1 MSSFRKLTGV
11 AALLTAFTSGA
22 YGQASCG
29 APQAATN
36 IIRAEGTT
44 EQVAPLTFTC
54 TAFSGATSAGTASL
68 QLFLSPAIPVTSKVL
83 NTSTAATEA
92 VAVVSGNV
100 TQYNGTVS
108 GSTVIFNNFPVPAL
122 GMGSNFTVTV
132 SNIRVNATVLS
143 VGPGVPPAIS
153 VTPFISGAAGSILPA
168 ALPSTTVAF
177 AQAGLG
183 VSVLYKDVAAT
194 TAGSNNF
201 SACSGYDP
209 NNTTGTGSA
218 LAFVVQVRENF
229 TSAFKRATSEA
240 ANVATTPA
248 NAVAGTRLFL
258 NFTNVPTGVSLYL
271 PVNGIPSIVGTGFVQ
286 RTASATGT
294 AFSAVTAATAP
305 TVNALGLAAVPLTA
319 GAASVP
325 FEVTADDP
333 VSLDQYNIPVYIVT
347 TANGAAASANPI
359 TASVSF
365 APVGST
371 TIPNF
376 AVTSTTVLLSGSSFS
391 ACQAP
396 QSISFSPPSSVP
408 YGAAFTLAATAS
420 SGLPVGLVS
429 NTPSVCSVN
438 GSSLTLLSTGNCSVT
453 ASQPGNASYLAAAPV
468 SQSLTV
474 TQGFQTIAFG
484 ATSNVAF
491 SPGSIVQ
498 LAGTT
503 SSGLTVIFS
512 STTPAVCTIL
522 SNTAILAGAGT
533 CTITASQSGTLNYL
547 PAASVTQS
555 FTVSKASQV
564 ITFAQPTDTAVG
576 LPAFVVSATASSGL
590 AVEYASPTATV
601 CAVTQ
606 SAITPVGAGTCTITA
621 SQTGDVNYLA
631 ATPVSR
637 SFSVSAA
644 PTVSFLSLPTWGAD
658 GPVSG
663 RVSLAPGVPLSAVHV
678 YVFQLIPD
686 FGWVMP
692 SGCSAAALNGDGTF
706 AVLPNDQMYRYV
718 TRFTAYVLPASAP
731 QPLNCQQGLA
741 SIPQAYSASAI
752 GSVTVPRLAAYETL
766 SFGGLRWFIKNA
778 PLRVWPDNNYFATPS
793 AYVDNVGRLH
803 LTITPCPSFG
813 GQWCAA
819 EIFTTQNVGYG
830 TYNFSVAS
838 PLPTLDA
845 NVTLGMFTWDA
856 QASSVSNREW
866 DIEVSKWGN
875 ANATTNAQYVVQPYT
890 GPNNLRRFDIA
901 TSSQTTHSVV
911 WNPTSVAFNSSSAGG
926 PIDNWSY
933 QAGANLPPVPTPG
946 DVRLHLNLYLNS
958 GFSPNSLQPQEVIIS
973 QFQYDPS
980 ATQQISPAKTAD
992 SLPVG
997 GGSQSAGVN
1006 GNAGCSVTAES
1017 DSLWLSALSGPIS
1030 PGGVVQYGAASNS
1043 GVRRTGNIILTS
1055 TNCNTTV
1062 DAQVLTITQAGAIP
1076 NFQSITFLLPGNAVY
1091 GSGPIAL
1098 LAAASS
1104 ALPVSFFSSTQAA
1117 CTTSTGTVTL
1127 LSGGTCTIVASQPG
1141 NADYG
1146 AATPVTRSFLITAS
1160 PQTITFALPANT
1172 TLGLGPVQISAA
1184 ASSGLPLT
1192 FLSGTTGVCT
1202 VSGATV
1208 TLIGTGTC
1216 SITALQGGNLNY
1228 QSAQVTRSFEVGAP
1242 GVNLT
1247 LGSGFGVP
1255 AQSVELPIQLSVT
1268 GGVAPVTF
1276 QMDLGFDAQKLA
1288 YIASSARPGPQ
1299 SAAAGKS
1306 LSASTQPDGSLRLL
1320 VSGLNQTPIAPGV
1333 VAYASFR
1340 FANGFLFG
1348 SSNIAAANC
1357 RSASADGASLG
1368 TNCSGGTMKY
1378 AVCDINSDGG
1388 YNVADVQLI
1397 INEALGVT
1405 SPVHDLNGDALVTV
1419 ADVQIVINSALGMGC
1434 VVR

>member
-1 MSSFRKLTGV
+1 MSSFRKLTSV
-11 AALLTAFTSGA
+11 AALLTAFTSVA

-68 QLFLSPAIPVTSKVL
+68 QLFLSPAVPVTSKVL

-108 GSTVIFNNFPVPAL
+108 GSTVHFDNFPVPAL
-122 GMGSNFTVTV
+122 AMGGNFTVTV

-143 VGPGVPPAIS
+143 TGAGVPPAIS
-153 VTPFISGAAGSILPA
+153 ITPFISGGTGTVIPA
-168 ALPSTTVAF
+168 ALPSTVVAF
-177 AQAGLG
+177 AQQGLG
-183 VSVLYKDVAAT
+183 VSLLYSDLAAT
-194 TAGSNNF
+194 TPGSRNF
-201 SACSGYDP
+201 SACNGYDP

-218 LAFVVQVRENF
+218 LAFVLQVRENF
-229 TSAFKRATSEA
+229 TSAFRSASNEAAQVATS
-240 ANVATTPA
+240 PA
-248 NAVAGTRLFL
+248 NSVAAGTRLTVTL
-258 NFTNVPTGVSLYL
+258 TVPPGVSLYV
-271 PVNGIPSIVGTGFVQ
+271 PVNPIRSVDGTGTIQQTV
-286 RTASATGT
+286 SAAGS
-294 AFSAVTAATAP
+294 AFSAATAAIGP
-305 TVNALGLAAVPLTA
+305 TVNGLGLSGVPA
-319 GAASVP
+319 GTVIGSVA
-325 FEVTADDP
+325 FEITADDFLN
-333 VSLDQYNIPVYIVT
+333 LDRYNIPVYVVT
-347 TANGAAASANPI
+347 TANAGAGWTIS
-359 TASVSF
+359 ASVSF
-365 APVGST
+365 APLGST

-376 AVTSTTVLLSGSSFS
+376 VTSTSSVSLSGSTFS

-396 QSISFSPPSSVP
+396 QSISFSPPTSVP
-408 YGAAFTLAATAS
+408 YGAPFTLSATAS
-420 SGLPVGLVS
+420 SGLPVDLVS
-429 NTPSVCSVN
+429 NTPSVCLVG
-438 GSSLTLLSTGNCSVT
+438 GSALTLVGLGSCSVT
-453 ASQPGNASYLAAAPV
+453 ASQPGNASYLAATPV
-468 SQSLTV
+468 TQSVTV
-474 TQGFQTIAFG
+474 TQGPQTITFAAINDVIFAVG
-484 ATSNVAF
+484 RVL
-491 SPGSIVQ
+491 Q
-498 LAGTT
+498 LTGTA
-503 SSGLTVIFS
+503 SSGYPVSFVSNTE
-512 STTPAVCTIL
+512 AVCRVV
-522 SNTAILAGAGT
+522 NRTAVVSGAGT
-533 CTITASQSGTLNYL
+533 CTITASQAGSLTYL
-547 PAASVTQS
+547 PANAVTQS
-555 FTVSKASQV
+555 FTVSKASQI
-564 ITFAQPTDTAVG
+564 ITFAQPADTAVG
-576 LPAFVVSATASSGL
+576 LPAFVGSATASSSL
-590 AVEYASPTATV
+590 AVEYASSTATV

-606 SAITPVGAGTCTITA
+606 STITALGVGTCTITA

-637 SFSVSAA
+637 SFNVSAA
-644 PTVSFLSLPTWGAD
+644 PTVSFSSLPTWGAD

-663 RVSLAPGVPLSAVHV
+663 KVSLGPGIAPNAVQV
-678 YVFQLIPD
+678 YIFQFIPD

-692 SGCSAAALNGDGTF
+692 SGCSAASLNGNGAF
-706 AVLPNDQMYRYV
+706 SVLPSDQMYRYV

-731 QPLNCQQGLA
+731 QPPNCQQGVA
-741 SIPQAYSASAI
+741 AIPQAYSANAI
-752 GSVTVPRLAAYETL
+752 SSVTVPRLAAYETL
-766 SFGGLRWFIKNA
+766 SFGGLRWFVKNA
-778 PLRVWPDNNYFATPS
+778 PLRVWPDNKYFATQS

-838 PLPTLDA
+838 PLSTLDA

-890 GPNNLRRFDIA
+890 GPNNLRRFNIA

-911 WNPTSVAFNSSSAGG
+911 WNPTSVAFNSSSGG
-926 PIDNWSY
+926 SPIDSWSY
-933 QAGANLPPVPTPG
+933 QAGTGLPPVPTPG

-980 ATQQISPAKTAD
+980 ATQQISLAKTAD

-1030 PGGVVQYGAASNS
+1030 PGGAVQYSAASNG

-1076 NFQSITFLLPGNAVY
+1076 NFQSITFLPPGNVVY
-1091 GSGPIAL
+1091 GSGPIVL

-1104 ALPVSFFSSTQAA
+1104 GLPLNFFSSTQGV
-1117 CTTSTGTVTL
+1117 CTTSGGVVSL
-1127 LSGGTCTIVASQPG
+1127 LSGGTCAIIASQPG

-1146 AATPVTRSFLITAS
+1146 AATPVTRSFLVTAAS
-1160 PQTITFALPANT
+1160 QTITFAGPANT
-1172 TLGLGPVQISAA
+1172 TLGLGPVQVAAA
-1184 ASSGLPLT
+1184 ASSGLPLS
-1192 FLSGTTGVCT
+1192 FVSGTTGVCT

-1208 TLIGTGTC
+1208 TLLGTGTC

-1242 GVNLT
+1242 GVDLT
-1247 LGSGFGVP
+1247 VGSGFGVP
-1255 AQSVELPIQLSVT
+1255 AQAVELPIQLSVT

-1288 YIASSARPGPQ
+1288 YVASSARPGPQ

-1340 FANGFLFG
+1340 VANGFLSG
-1348 SSNIAAANC
+1348 SSDIAAANC

-1378 AVCDINSDGG
+1378 AVCDINADGA
-1388 YNVADVQLI
+1388 YNVADVQLV

-1419 ADVQIVINSALGMGC
+1419 ADVQIVINSALSLGC